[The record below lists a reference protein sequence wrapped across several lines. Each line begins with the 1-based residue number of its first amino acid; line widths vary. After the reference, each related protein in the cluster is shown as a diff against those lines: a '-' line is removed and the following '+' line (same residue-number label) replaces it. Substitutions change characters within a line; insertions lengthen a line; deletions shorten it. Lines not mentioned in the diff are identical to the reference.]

1 MQCIPDVLTAE
12 VQCIPDVLT
21 AEVQCIPDVL
31 TARSAYLISDKE
43 ASYVVI
49 YGFFF
54 LLYSAVW
61 KSKMVQL
68 KSLIV
73 GDEESLPPIGAS

>member
-1 MQCIPDVLTAE
+1 M
-12 VQCIPDVLT
+12 PDVLT

-31 TARSAYLISDKE
+31 TARGAYLISDKE
-43 ASYVVI
+43 VSYVVI
-49 YGFFF
+49 YVF

-61 KSKMVQL
+61 KPKMVQL

-73 GDEESLPPIGAS
+73 ADEESLPPIGAS

>member
-1 MQCIPDVLTAE
+1 MTLKCSAYQKILID
-12 VQCIPDVLT
+12 
-21 AEVQCIPDVL
+21 VQCIPDVL

-43 ASYVVI
+43 VSYVVI
-49 YGFFF
+49 YVFF

-73 GDEESLPPIGAS
+73 ADEESLPPIGAS